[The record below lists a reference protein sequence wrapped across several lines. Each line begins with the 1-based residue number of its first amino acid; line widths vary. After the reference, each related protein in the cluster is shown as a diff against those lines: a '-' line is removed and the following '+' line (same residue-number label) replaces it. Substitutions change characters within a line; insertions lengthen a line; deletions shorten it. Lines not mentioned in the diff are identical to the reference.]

1 MNSFALITAIT
12 LAADFSF
19 AAASIARARMVKAL
33 RKSLTALV
41 AFVIATRF
49 IASSFADEFTVHQG
63 KRYRATL
70 SLSSVER
77 LVDNASIAQK
87 FRALGFTGVRVSGSG
102 ATRKVEGVWPGKD
115 MSTNMP
121 RQIVAV
127 AKL

>member
-1 MNSFALITAIT
+1 MNSFALITAIA
-12 LAADFSF
+12 LAADFSP

-33 RKSLTALV
+33 RKSLTAV
-41 AFVIATRF
+41 AAFAIATSF
-49 IASSFADEFTVHQG
+49 IASSFAGEFTVHQG

-87 FRALGFTGVRVSGSG
+87 FRALGFTAVRVSGSG
-102 ATRKVEGVWPGKD
+102 ATRKVEGVWPGTD
-115 MSTNMP
+115 MSATMP

-127 AKL
+127 AGW